1 MILNPLF
8 WFKKKNAEI
17 KHKVSKKLYYDAIE
31 SSDIS
36 SETKKELNIII
47 PMLYSCGEEHILE
60 AITTCNTSRKHLPEY
75 ILRLDSEE
83 IKMLKAIA
91 QNTIMLKNS
100 TLWHNPLGERDERM
114 EEEIVKAQKDLRLEI
129 KELKNTEERR

>member
-17 KHKVSKKLYYDAIE
+17 KPKVSKRLYYDAIE

-36 SETKKELNIII
+36 SEIKKGLNTVI

-60 AITTCNTSRKHLPEY
+60 AITTCDISRKHLPEY

-83 IKMLKAIA
+83 IERLKAIA
-91 QNTIMLKNS
+91 QNTIMLRNS
-100 TLWHNPLGERDERM
+100 TLWHNPLRERDER
-114 EEEIVKAQKDLRLEI
+114 QK
-129 KELKNTEERR
+129 